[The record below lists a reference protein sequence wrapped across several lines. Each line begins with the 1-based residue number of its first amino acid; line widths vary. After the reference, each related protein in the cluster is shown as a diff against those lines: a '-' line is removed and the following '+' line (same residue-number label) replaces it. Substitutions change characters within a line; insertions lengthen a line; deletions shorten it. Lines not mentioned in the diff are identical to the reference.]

1 MNTIEIAYIG
11 REANEALK
19 FQVLLENT
27 EGYHFRVNYFAP
39 AAVAEADFDNLQLV
53 LLESQ
58 VSIDKPAS
66 DITTVRKNHPMIPIV
81 FIQHKADPGEA
92 LAAVRSGAQ
101 DTLVYGEFNL
111 EELIRTIIFAIERH
125 NQVQQ
130 IQKARQIEK
139 YLAYHDALTGL
150 PSRQLFLDR
159 LGQALIRARR
169 NNYIIGILFLDLDG
183 FKRINDTLGHTTGD
197 KLLIE
202 VGKRIEKCVRQS
214 DTVARLGGDEFTV
227 LLGRIEHEQD
237 AANVAKKILQAL
249 NAPIRVESTEL
260 FVTTSIGISLY
271 PADGAD
277 VEELVKKADVAM
289 YRAKSRG
296 KNTYQLYNFSMDADA
311 AERLELENNLHRA
324 IHRNELVLFY
334 QPLLDI
340 KDAEVTSLEALVRWQ
355 HPSKG
360 LISPDRFIPVAEE
373 TGLIEPL
380 GEWVLETA
388 CRQNKQ
394 LQERGFS
401 PLRVAVNLSL
411 RQFRQ
416 KELHSLVM
424 DTLSQNNL
432 DPRYLALEITESN
445 AMSDVEHTVSAL
457 KLLKD
462 IGVQVSIDDFG
473 TGYSSLSYLKRLPI
487 DTLKV
492 DRSFI
497 DGIPED
503 KDDKSI
509 TSAIIFLAHNLELGV
524 IAEGVETRKQ
534 LSFLK
539 SMRCDKIQRY
549 HFSKP
554 LSYDGL
560 QDFLVTADRAK
571 YN

>member
-1 MNTIEIAYIG
+1 MKTIRIAYIG
-11 REANEALK
+11 REEQDASTFRNLLQDTDGYQ
-19 FQVLLENT
+19 FQVVFRAIASLDGRELQSDLL
-27 EGYHFRVNYFAP
+27 
-39 AAVAEADFDNLQLV
+39 

-58 VSIDKPAS
+58 ACGADSGQEIEA
-66 DITTVRKNHPMIPIV
+66 IRKIYPLLPI
-81 FIQHKADPGEA
+81 ILLQHKSNPAEA
-92 LAAVRSGAQ
+92 LAAVQSGVQ
-101 DTLVYGEFNL
+101 DTLVFGEFNL
-111 EELIRTIIFAIERH
+111 EKLTRSIIYSIERH

-159 LGQALIRARR
+159 LGQAIMRARR
-169 NNYIIGILFLDLDG
+169 NNYITGILFLDLDG
-183 FKRINDTLGHTTGD
+183 FKRINDTLGHSTGD
-197 KLLIE
+197 KLLVE
-202 VGKRIEKCVRQS
+202 VGKRIEECVRES

-249 NAPIRVESTEL
+249 NASIRVENNEL

-271 PADGAD
+271 PEDGND
-277 VEELVKKADVAM
+277 VETLVKKADVAM

-296 KNTYQLYNFSMDADA
+296 KNTYQLYNFSMDSDA
-311 AERLELENNLHRA
+311 AERLELENNLHRGLA
-324 IHRNELVLFY
+324 RDELVLFY
-334 QPLLDI
+334 QPLLDV
-340 KDAEVTSLEALVRWQ
+340 KDAQVTSLEALVRWQ
-355 HPSKG
+355 HPTKG
-360 LISPDRFIPVAEE
+360 LISPDRFIPLAEE

-380 GEWVLETA
+380 GEWVLRTA
-388 CRQNKQ
+388 CRQNKL

-401 PLRVAVNLSL
+401 PLRVAVNLSM

-416 KELHSLVM
+416 KALHGLVLE
-424 DTLSQNNL
+424 TLESSRL
-432 DPRYLALEITESN
+432 DPRYLALEVTESN
-445 AMSDVEHTVSAL
+445 AMNDVEHTISTL

-462 IGVQVSIDDFG
+462 IGVRVSIDDFG

-539 SMRCDKIQRY
+539 AMRCDKIQGY

-554 LSYDGL
+554 LAFDGL
-560 QDFLVTADRAK
+560 QEFLVSADRA
-571 YN
+571 NFS